1 MSRRLAGL
9 IASIAWS
16 AALASCGGT
25 ASEPSSGVLTLRP
38 LFGPVIGPEVIAGRA
53 EDLDPRDPIVL
64 LVGDQDLVTIDP
76 AARAVRRRAI
86 QFPPGS
92 SCWGLARLRDRSL
105 WTLKGRRA
113 LVSVLETGEVQREVP
128 LSDAHFGLFGQGD
141 RLLYQPAGFI
151 APGPALLAGRPGD
164 PQRVAWGNLRTRP
177 FPLSRVS
184 VAALNFVSCGTGSRS
199 ERPCWFPDEPAIYL
213 VDDAGASR
221 RLDLAG
227 LYRVSQEVLLASDN
241 PARPV
246 RDAYVDAGG
255 AIWVLSTG
263 APPSPAPEVLGGWV
277 LARYGPGGQPIG
289 MWRLSEPVRLIL
301 RAEAGRAIVLTG
313 AGNVAEAVP

>member
-1 MSRRLAGL
+1 M
-9 IASIAWS
+9 ASIAWW
-16 AALASCGGT
+16 AALVSCGGT
-25 ASEPSSGVLTLRP
+25 TSESSSRALTLQP
-38 LFGPVIGPEVIAGRA
+38 LFGPVIGSEVIAGRA

-86 QFPPGS
+86 QLPAGS
-92 SCWGLARLRDRSL
+92 ACWGLARLRDRSL
-105 WTLKGRRA
+105 WTLKARRA

-141 RLLYQPAGFI
+141 RLLFQPADFI
-151 APGPALLAGRPGD
+151 APAPALLAGRPGD
-164 PQRVAWGNLRTRP
+164 AQRVAWGDLRTRS

-184 VAALNFVSCGTGSRS
+184 VAALNFLSCGTGSRA
-199 ERPCWFPDEPAIYL
+199 ERPCWFPDEPAIHL

-221 RLDLAG
+221 RLELAG
-227 LYRVSQEVLLASDN
+227 LYRVPQEVLLTSDN

-246 RDAYVDAGG
+246 RDAYVDSGG
-255 AIWVLSTG
+255 TIWVLSTG

-277 LARYGPGGQPIG
+277 LARYGPGGEPMG
-289 MWRLSEPVRLIL
+289 VWRLSEPVRLIL
-301 RAEAGRAIVLTG
+301 RAEGGRALLLTG
-313 AGNVAEAVP
+313 AGKVAEAIP